1 MAQERWI
8 AELVKAGLNVPE
20 ERLGVVAGF
29 LISNHV
35 TSFRRMRAAGDPSC
49 WPGYNL
55 LFSDEA
61 DFLARKAKGFV
72 PRKASRSRSRESV
85 RHLVEVPASQV
96 SHACSLAVGLPYTP
110 LLFA

>member
-1 MAQERWI
+1 MRKYI
-8 AELVKAGLNVPE
+8 DELKKAGLNISE
-20 ERLGVVAGF
+20 ERLGVVARF
-29 LISNHV
+29 LVSNQLA
-35 TSFRRMRAAGDPSC
+35 SFRRMQAAGDPSC

-96 SHACSLAVGLPYTP
+96 SSEFSRESDCRTPGSLA
-110 LLFA
+110 